1 MNDDLNNTHPGLITW
16 IRNGNRGPSSEAI
29 VDHLAR
35 HPIALASQAS
45 RHPHDPAD
53 LRRCVLLLDA
63 VPTLRPLMPRMADVS
78 PERAALVARWDEL
91 EASLR
96 REMAV
101 GYDDTDTYAL
111 MRSVLDRA
119 NRKDR
124 P

>member
-1 MNDDLNNTHPGLITW
+1 MIDDLDNTHPGLIAW
-16 IRNGNRGPSSEAI
+16 IRSGERGLSSEAI

-35 HPIALASQAS
+35 HPLASARGRIS
-45 RHPHDPAD
+45 HPYDPAD

-78 PERAALVARWDEL
+78 PEWAALVARWDEL
-91 EASLR
+91 EDSLR

-101 GYDDTDTYAL
+101 GYAATDTYTL
-111 MRSVLDRA
+111 MRSVLEGA
-119 NRKDR
+119 T